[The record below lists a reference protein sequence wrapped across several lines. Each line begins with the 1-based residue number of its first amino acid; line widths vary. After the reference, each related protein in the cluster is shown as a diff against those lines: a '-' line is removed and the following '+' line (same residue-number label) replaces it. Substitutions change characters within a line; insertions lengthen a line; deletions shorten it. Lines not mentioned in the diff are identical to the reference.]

1 VLAKRFML
9 NTARLVQITRPPING
24 LAHPGRR
31 CNDAPAISTLAALLL
46 LCPAGLALAQTGAP
60 PLWTTNGTVYAVV
73 RDGGTIYIGGNFTKV
88 GRTTGSCAG
97 IDASTG
103 TPQGPYAGVIGK
115 VYAIA
120 PDGNG
125 GWYLGGSFTAV
136 RGQPRNNLA
145 QLDAAGNLTAWDPD
159 VRGPFGDPGVGV
171 YALAV
176 SGGTVFV
183 GGWFFSIHGQ
193 GRNCLA
199 ALDATTGAPASWTR
213 YPNGVV
219 NALAVSGST
228 IYAGGSFTAIG
239 GQPRNY
245 IAALDMASGL
255 ATPWNPSANHP
266 VGTLA
271 VNGGTVYAGGNFTTI
286 GGQPRNYVAALDAT
300 SGAATPWDPN
310 ASNSVTTLAVS
321 GATVYAGGC
330 FTTIG
335 GQPRSYVAA
344 LDAVSGA
351 ASAWNASPDS
361 CVSALA
367 VNGSTVYVAGRFTSI
382 GGQPR
387 SNLAALDAA
396 SAAVT
401 AWNPNPDREV
411 SALAVNGSTVYA
423 GGSFTS
429 VGWLLR
435 NGLAALDAATGAF
448 TGWNPNPRDSYPVNP
463 TPARV
468 YALAVSNGT
477 VYVGGQFTDI
487 GGCDDCY
494 GLVGLDAVSGE
505 ATWSSAASLEDQ
517 DNDPHVGPSA
527 LAVSGGTVYVG
538 GNFVWAGGYRR
549 EYLAAL
555 DVASGAVTAWN
566 PGASSSHIALAVSGS
581 TIYVGDGRVR
591 AIDAADGATNIWSV
605 STDGAVAA
613 LAVSGGTVYAGGYF
627 GSIGGQPRSGIAALD
642 AISGAATTWNPNAQG
657 QIDALTVNGGT
668 VYAGGYFTS
677 IGGQPRNNIAAL
689 DAVTGV
695 ATALNPNADD
705 RVLALAAS
713 DGAVYLGGQFHHVG
727 GQLSPGIAAISVDT
741 PTATLLAQFDATPTA
756 DGIELRWSFG
766 EPSRVA
772 AVAVERAPEATGP
785 WTSIDPEV
793 QVESGVTV
801 ALDLTADDGG
811 EYFYRLVVQ
820 LTDGS
825 PMVFGPVSANRD
837 ESIPMRGLILK
848 SPNPT
853 PGGIKVQYAV
863 ARAGQ
868 VRLELV
874 DVSGR
879 VVATLADRT
888 QEAGR
893 YEITW
898 DGASPAGQIAPGLY
912 FVRLMTP
919 DRVTVRK
926 LAVVR

>member
-1 VLAKRFML
+1 M
-9 NTARLVQITRPPING
+9 TREDQRAPRPHQLRQG
-24 LAHPGRR
+24 LIA
-31 CNDAPAISTLAALLL
+31 TLAFSL
-46 LCPAGLALAQTGAP
+46 LCCSAGLALAQTGAP
-60 PLWTTNGTVYAVV
+60 PLWTTNGTVHAVV
-73 RDGGTIYIGGNFTKV
+73 RDGGTIYIGGDFTQV
-88 GRTTGSCAG
+88 GRTTGSCAA

-103 TPQGPYAGVIGK
+103 TPQGPYPGVTGK
-115 VYAIA
+115 IHAIA

-145 QLDAAGNLTAWDPD
+145 QLDAGGNLTAWDPD
-159 VRGPFGDPGVGV
+159 VRGPTGDPVVGV

-199 ALDATTGAPASWTR
+199 AVDATTGAPASWTR

-228 IYAGGSFTAIG
+228 IYAGGSFTVIG

-255 ATPWNPSANHP
+255 ATPWNPSADHP

-271 VNGGTVYAGGNFTTI
+271 VNGGIVYAGGNFTTI
-286 GGQPRNYVAALDAT
+286 GRQPRNYVAALDAT

-310 ASNSVTTLAVS
+310 ASSSVTALAVS
-321 GATVYAGGC
+321 GTTVYAGGC

-335 GQPRSYVAA
+335 GQPRNYVAA
-344 LDAVSGA
+344 LDAASGVA
-351 ASAWNASPDS
+351 NAWNASPDS

-367 VNGSTVYVAGRFTSI
+367 VTGSTVYVAGRFASI

-387 SNLAALDAA
+387 NNIAALDAA
-396 SAAVT
+396 SAAAT
-401 AWNPNPDREV
+401 AWNQNPDREV
-411 SALAVNGSTVYA
+411 STLAVSGSTVYA

-429 VGWLLR
+429 VGWLMR

-448 TGWNPNPRDSYPVNP
+448 TGWNPNPRDSYPVSP
-463 TPARV
+463 THARV

-505 ATWSSAASLEDQ
+505 AAWSSAASLEDQ
-517 DNDPHVGPSA
+517 DNDPHIGVFA

-555 DVASGAVTAWN
+555 DVASRAVTAWN
-566 PGASSSHIALAVSGS
+566 PGANTPNMALTVSGS
-581 TIYVGDGRVR
+581 TIYVGDDRVR

-605 STDGAVAA
+605 NTNGAVAA

-627 GSIGGQPRSGIAALD
+627 SSIGGQPRSGMAALD
-642 AISGAATTWNPNAQG
+642 AISGAATAWNPNAQG
-657 QIDALTVNGGT
+657 QIDALAVSGGT

-677 IGGQPRNNIAAL
+677 IGGQPRNDIAAL
-689 DAVTGV
+689 DAVTGL
-695 ATALNPNADD
+695 ATALNPNADGG
-705 RVLALAAS
+705 VLALAAS
-713 DGAVYLGGQFHHVG
+713 DAAVYLGGQFHNVG

-741 PTATLLAQFDATPTA
+741 PTATLLAQFDATSAA

-766 EPSRVA
+766 DPSRVA
-772 AVAVERAPEATGP
+772 TVAVERALQATGP
-785 WTSIDPEV
+785 WASIDPEV
-793 QVESGVTV
+793 QVTSGVTV
-801 ALDLTADDGG
+801 ALDRTAGGGG

-825 PMVFGPVSANRD
+825 PMVFGPVSAIGG
-837 ESIPMRGLILK
+837 ESIPTSSLTLK

-853 PGGIKVQYAV
+853 PGGIQVRYAV

-868 VRLELV
+868 VRLELL

-879 VVATLADRT
+879 VVATLADRA
-888 QEAGR
+888 QEPGR
-893 YEITW
+893 YEAAW
-898 DGASPAGQIAPGLY
+898 DGVGPRGQLPPGLY
-912 FVRLMTP
+912 FVRFVAP
-919 DRVTVRK
+919 DCITVRK